1 MLRFVLAL
9 VAAAQFAVALPKHKI
24 PLPFS
29 SSTHNVQFCVRPEE
43 FVVKNFQIWTPK
55 PGNNQSTTIDFDYAD
70 EKVMPYIITKC
81 HFNETSVNVG
91 PKGSTP
97 RYACENKLVEFIWSE
112 GTLTL
117 IERVCP
123 LEDQNVPYEAAGW
136 VEPNLQCS
144 TSTKNDSRGA
154 GHACSA
160 KPSVL
165 AAEFTSLEP
174 TPN

>member
-123 LEDQNVPYEAAGW
+123 LEDQ
-136 VEPNLQCS
+136 
-144 TSTKNDSRGA
+144 
-154 GHACSA
+154 
-160 KPSVL
+160 
-165 AAEFTSLEP
+165 
-174 TPN
+174 